1 MSKQRGVIQQPWF
14 VMAIAFF
21 AQTAGSTVSQSV
33 YPLMAVWQAAFS
45 LSQGEAALPV
55 TLMNGGQII
64 SMILLARAID
74 RHGERA
80 VVSCSMLAMAAMALI
95 TAAYARSF
103 YALLPGLAMIGA
115 LYAAVPLGGSRAVIA
130 WFPPDRRGLATGLLQ
145 GAVPLG
151 SVVAGGLMPAIAL
164 WAGWRAALVALGLIG
179 ISGGLAF
186 WFFYRGHGLTVTAK
200 KRSEIPIRDLLRLLG
215 RTPGYLRLLLAG
227 IAMTSLQF
235 ALTAHIIFFLMSAFE
250 YSIAMAAALFS
261 LIQMAG
267 LASRLLLPWMGDHVF
282 PGQRIPF
289 LAAIM
294 TGAALATT
302 MLAFLPPDAPNWLV
316 SLTLVCFGVCGV
328 GWYPLFLLQMSE
340 MAPGSA
346 VAATVGVGTTLCK
359 IAMAV
364 VPLLFGFL
372 VDWSGYLW
380 AWASVTLPIFALA
393 IALWTLPRAA
403 MLEQRAK

>member
-1 MSKQRGVIQQPWF
+1 MSLLLREFELLEPLRQRLADGMP
-14 VMAIAFF
+14 AYGSC
-21 AQTAGSTVSQSV
+21 AG
-33 YPLMAVWQAAFS
+33 
-45 LSQGEAALPV
+45 
-55 TLMNGGQII
+55 
-64 SMILLARAID
+64 MILLALAID

-80 VVSCSMLAMAAMALI
+80 VVSCSMLAMAAMALV
-95 TAAYARSF
+95 TAAYAQSF

-151 SVVAGGLMPAIAL
+151 SVVAGGLMPVIAL

-186 WFFYRGHGLTVTAK
+186 WCFYRGHGLAVASK
-200 KRSEIPIRDLLRLLG
+200 KRSEIPMRDLLRLLYG
-215 RTPGYLRLLLAG
+215 APGYLRLLLAG

-267 LASRLLLPWMGDHVF
+267 LASRLLLPWMGDHMF

-294 TGAALATT
+294 TGAAVATT
-302 MLAFLPPDAPNWLV
+302 SALVASPAPTVPLAA
-316 SLTLVCFGVCGV
+316 LVCTCV
-328 GWYPLFLLQMSE
+328 E
-340 MAPGSA
+340 
-346 VAATVGVGTTLCK
+346 
-359 IAMAV
+359 AMA
-364 VPLLFGFL
+364 
-372 VDWSGYLW
+372 S
-380 AWASVTLPIFALA
+380 ANQTS
-393 IALWTLPRAA
+393 
-403 MLEQRAK
+403 